1 MMSSRLSLGAGAGGR
16 CGVAAPA
23 PPPPPPLAVLLVR
36 RCGAA
41 FSAVALLAAS
51 LVSAALVVLPAERAD
66 AQRLPSFVDN
76 LNQPDGNPLVFSFD
90 SAQAFTT
97 GSARYVLRSV
107 DIQYATIN
115 SGYDP
120 SDATVRIHADS
131 GGSPGGSLG
140 TLTRPD
146 SFPFSFSD
154 RVLTFTSAG
163 IDLAADTTY
172 WLVFDVSI
180 REEGRAKVWVRGTSS
195 GAEDAPY
202 SSGWSIG
209 DGVVWRNYDS
219 TGAWTPLT
227 GLSLKVGIGGEAR
240 VPPRSRSE
248 VYRQRVDYER
258 SSEAQLQR
266 YEAVYDEVC
275 RGTWGGAG
283 VTCIVV
289 DHASA
294 DGTAVGA
301 TLVITCDAGY
311 TCDLDI
317 DYSGLT
323 TYDPA
328 TAPTECLPGTTPPDT
343 RCWTPHDPDAPVQFT
358 PTYITPS
365 QPPARAVITPRRPT
379 NPVRSVSVSQRT
391 ITFKGA
397 EVNAL
402 YVNGRIQDGT
412 GIAYAYEPFMVPVP
426 DISRPETFDGNTV
439 YPHVLRYQV
448 FTMPG
453 GQTTTLICGTT
464 DVEDPG
470 VDELVFQPIFPG
482 SDGKCRTRTSAP
494 VLDNAERGR
503 FYSTEYEFRGQTG
516 LSGRVRQVTAPPPP
530 DPVPIPGCF
539 DTVQREVP
547 KSTAPGSPTETV
559 TSITG
564 YSRCSEAEYYRYLD
578 AEEQQI
584 VDQYAAEELY
594 IEQIREEEQRDE
606 PFFICIS
613 QEEWEQTRHDLLRT
627 GDTTPRCQLANFGD

>member
-1 MMSSRLSLGAGAGGR
+1 M
-16 CGVAAPA
+16 
-23 PPPPPPLAVLLVR
+23 
-36 RCGAA
+36 
-41 FSAVALLAAS
+41 LLAAS

-66 AQRLPSFVDN
+66 AQRSPSFVDN
-76 LNQPDGNPLVFSFD
+76 LNQPDGTELVLSFD

-107 DIQYATIN
+107 DIEYTRIG

-140 TLTRPD
+140 TLTNPD
-146 SFPFSFSD
+146 SFPASSSD
-154 RVLTFTSAG
+154 QVLTFTSAG

-172 WLVFDVSI
+172 WLVFDVNI
-180 REEGRAKVWVRGTSS
+180 DARGRAAAWVRGTSS

-202 SSGWSIG
+202 NSGWSIG
-209 DGVVWRNYDS
+209 DGAVWRNYDS
-219 TGAWTPLT
+219 TGAWTPIT
-227 GLSLKVGIGGEAR
+227 GLSVKIGIGGEAR

-294 DGTAVGA
+294 DGTALGA

-358 PTYITPS
+358 PAYNTPS
-365 QPPARAVITPRRPT
+365 QPPARAAITPRRPT
-379 NPVRSVSVSQRT
+379 NPVRSVSVRQRT
-391 ITFKGA
+391 IMFEDE
-397 EVNAL
+397 EVDAV
-402 YVNGRIQDGT
+402 YVNGRLDDGA
-412 GIAYAYEPFMVPVP
+412 GIAYEPFMVAVP
-426 DISRPETFDGNTV
+426 DLSRPDTSGDHTV

-470 VDELVFQPIFPG
+470 VGELAFQPIFPG
-482 SDGKCRTRTSAP
+482 RDGKCRRSSDPANP
-494 VLDNAERGR
+494 V
-503 FYSTEYEFRGQTG
+503 EYDFRGAAG
-516 LSGRVRQVTAPPPP
+516 ELSRVRQVTAPPPP
-530 DPVPIPGCF
+530 DPVPIPSCF

-606 PFFICIS
+606 PFLICIS
-613 QEEWEQTRHDLLRT
+613 QEEWEEI
-627 GDTTPRCQLANFGD
+627 GNAGPRCQIANLGD

>member
-1 MMSSRLSLGAGAGGR
+1 M
-16 CGVAAPA
+16 
-23 PPPPPPLAVLLVR
+23 LLVR

-41 FSAVALLAAS
+41 FSAVALLAAV

-97 GSARYVLRSV
+97 GSARYILRSV

-227 GLSLKVGIGGEAR
+227 GLSLKVGFRGEAR

-294 DGTAVGA
+294 DGTALGA

-317 DYSGLT
+317 DYSGLA

-343 RCWTPHDPDAPVQFT
+343 RCWTLHDPDAPVQFT
-358 PTYITPS
+358 PAYNTPS

-379 NPVRSVSVSQRT
+379 NPVRSVSVRQRT
-391 ITFKGA
+391 IMFEDE
-397 EVNAL
+397 EVDAV
-402 YVNGRIQDGT
+402 YVNGRLDDGA
-412 GIAYAYEPFMVPVP
+412 GIAYEPFMVAVP
-426 DISRPETFDGNTV
+426 DLSRPETVGDFTV
-439 YPHVLRYQV
+439 YPRVLRYQV

-470 VDELVFQPIFPG
+470 VGELVFQPIFPG
-482 SDGKCRTRTSAP
+482 RDGKCRRSSDPANP
-494 VLDNAERGR
+494 V
-503 FYSTEYEFRGQTG
+503 EYDFRGAAG
-516 LSGRVRQVTAPPPP
+516 ELSRVRQVTAPPPP
-530 DPVPIPGCF
+530 DPVPIPSCF

-584 VDQYAAEELY
+584 VDQYAAEEHY

-606 PFFICIS
+606 PFLICIS
-613 QEEWEQTRHDLLRT
+613 QEEWEET
-627 GDTTPRCQLANFGD
+627 GNAGPRCQIANLGD